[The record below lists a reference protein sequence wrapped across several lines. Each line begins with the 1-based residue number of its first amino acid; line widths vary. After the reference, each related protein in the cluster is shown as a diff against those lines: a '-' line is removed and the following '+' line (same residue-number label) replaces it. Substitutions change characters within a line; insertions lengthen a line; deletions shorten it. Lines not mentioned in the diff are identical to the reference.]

1 MEKTS
6 TLLKPTLLVV
16 LAAMAG
22 TAGAAS
28 ATFVGTPEAKPAIVD
43 TVGLDVDAG
52 AALKSIV
59 PENWGVL
66 VHKNSTLPPKLSW
79 SEGKDWVTTITNI
92 LEPHHM
98 NVKVDWNKKT
108 VYVKKQIE
116 PVVVMPVLDDVAPVK
131 KTEEAKPEEFKLVFE
146 KGQRLSASLDKLL
159 QSSGYRGKYEYI
171 INDTDLESEENSEFK
186 GTSLKDV
193 LDKALDKIGLT
204 ADIYKPS
211 KLVVIKY
218 RDEVA
223 K

>member
-28 ATFVGTPEAKPAIVD
+28 ATFVGTPEGKPAIVD

-79 SEGKDWVTTITNI
+79 SEGKDWVTTITNV
-92 LEPHHM
+92 LEPYRM

-108 VYVKKQIE
+108 VYVKKQLE
-116 PVVVMPVLDDVAPVK
+116 PIAVMPVLEDAPPIQKAPEVK
-131 KTEEAKPEEFKLVFE
+131 AEEFKLVFA
-146 KGQRLSASLDKLL
+146 KGQRLSTSLDKLL
-159 QSSGYRGKYEYI
+159 QSAGYRGKYEYI
-171 INDTDLESEENSEFK
+171 MNDTDLESEEDSEFV
-186 GTSLKDV
+186 GASIKDV
-193 LDKALDKIGLT
+193 LDKALGKIGLT

-211 KLVVIKY
+211 KLVVVKY